1 MAGVPSAA
9 LQRRDREA
17 AELTARG
24 IDPNSGAPVAV
35 QVESPQAITP
45 TPSPAPA
52 TPAPTVQPIPAEP
65 APDAGRIRQLE
76 EALSTANGRASAA
89 AAEAEN
95 TKRQLE
101 VVNQNRTF
109 LENKLTEQQE
119 QLDAQKAQIAEL
131 ADKQGSEGVSK
142 VLESL
147 KDADISPAMKEKFD
161 PDTEDYVRRISKS
174 LLSQVLNPVV
184 ERLAVLEKALG
195 RVKVLEE
202 EVAPAAERSGS
213 HDSACDAG
221 SGDGVFADGSS
232 SVLSRFRDGEEDFRL
247 ASLPREGYGEGLHH
261 RAFA

>member
-52 TPAPTVQPIPAEP
+52 TPAPTVQPTPAEP

-147 KDADISPAMKEKFD
+147 KDAEISPAMKEKFD
-161 PDTEDYVRRISKS
+161 PDTEDYVRRVSKS

-184 ERLAVLEKALG
+184 ER
-195 RVKVLEE
+195 
-202 EVAPAAERSGS
+202 
-213 HDSACDAG
+213 
-221 SGDGVFADGSS
+221 
-232 SVLSRFRDGEEDFRL
+232 
-247 ASLPREGYGEGLHH
+247 
-261 RAFA
+261 